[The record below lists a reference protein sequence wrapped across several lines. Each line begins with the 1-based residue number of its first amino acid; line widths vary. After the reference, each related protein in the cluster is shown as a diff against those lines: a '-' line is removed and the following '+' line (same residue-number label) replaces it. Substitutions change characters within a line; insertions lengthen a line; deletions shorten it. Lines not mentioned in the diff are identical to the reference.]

1 MRRKQMK
8 KYHLRVRT
16 ITKNSEGG
24 DDVGYAAA
32 VPIEATIWA
41 AGGAVQ
47 AAQYGE
53 KLTYIKNME
62 YSGKEAL
69 KEGDGIC
76 VYVAGDEDPDYK
88 IISINRDVDPNV
100 ITLEKIN
107 G

>member
-1 MRRKQMK
+1 MRRAQMK
-8 KYHLRVRT
+8 QYNLRVRAT
-16 ITKNSEGG
+16 TKDAEGG
-24 DDVGYAAA
+24 DVVSYGPA
-32 VPIEATIWA
+32 VTIEATIWA

-62 YSGKEAL
+62 YSGTEEM

-76 VYVAGDEDPDYK
+76 VYVAGDADPDYK
-88 IISINRDVDPNV
+88 ITSINHDVDPKM
-100 ITLEKIN
+100 ITLERIN

>member
-8 KYHLRVRT
+8 QYNLRART
-16 ITKNSEGG
+16 TKKNAEGG
-24 DDVGYAAA
+24 DDVSYAVA

-53 KLTYIKNME
+53 RLTYIKNME
-62 YSGKEAL
+62 YSGKEEL

-76 VYVAGDEDPDYK
+76 VYVAGDADPDYK
-88 IISINRDVDPNV
+88 IISINPDVDPKV